1 LKMTEKSYPNI
12 YGDEFQEIKSHL
24 AANGG
29 LIYEQD
35 ATHFKFDLP
44 TPIGKIKGE
53 IGYVEPVMKV
63 YIHQK
68 PFLITAKQIFQEL
81 DKRLSLLSA

>member
-1 LKMTEKSYPNI
+1 MIEKSYPNI
-12 YGDEFQEIKSHL
+12 YSDEFQEIKAQL

-29 LIYEQD
+29 ILYDQD
-35 ATHFKFDLP
+35 GTHFKFDLQ

-53 IGYVEPVMKV
+53 IGYVEPIMKV

-68 PFLITAKQIFQEL
+68 PLLISAKQIFQEI